1 MSGRVNR
8 LLQKGRQF
16 LGKDIWRIRIEG
28 MPSWEFF
35 LIKPLRIVIL
45 ALRGF
50 NEDQCMFRASALTFY
65 TLMSIVPVLAM
76 AFGIAKGFGFQ
87 EALERQL
94 YENFYGHQEII
105 DQITVFAQS
114 MLESTKGG
122 LIAGVGV
129 LILFWAVIRVLGNVE
144 NAFNHILE
152 FRRSRTIG
160 RKISDYMATMLI
172 CTVLL
177 VVSSAFTVA
186 IKSHVTSV
194 VQSFSLL
201 GTVSPVIFFF
211 LKLLPYCAIWL
222 LFAILYMFLPN
233 GKIELRYGLP
243 AAIVAGTLFQLFQW
257 VYLSFQF
264 GVSRYNAIYGSFAA
278 LPLFLVW
285 LQISWLIVLFGAEL
299 LFSIR
304 SKNEFEFES
313 DCKGLS
319 YRAKQILTLQVAH
332 FLVKRFCSGEPPVN
346 LPQIS
351 TQLNM
356 PRQLTREI
364 LSKLSDAGLVSEICM
379 KSGEGTQ
386 SYQPAQDVNRFT
398 VHFVLDCLE
407 RKGLNELPVPPNTD
421 LEKIVETVDGLK
433 FKEASMPE
441 NLLLKEL

>member
-1 MSGRVNR
+1 
-8 LLQKGRQF
+8 
-16 LGKDIWRIRIEG
+16 
-28 MPSWEFF
+28 
-35 LIKPLRIVIL
+35 
-45 ALRGF
+45 
-50 NEDQCMFRASALTFY
+50 MFRASALTFY

-152 FRRSRTIG
+152 FPRSRTIG

-194 VQSFSLL
+194 VQSFAIL
-201 GTVSPVIFFF
+201 GSVSPVIFFL

-233 GKIELRYGLP
+233 GKIKLRYGLARRYCGRYTVSAVSVGLP
-243 AAIVAGTLFQLFQW
+243 FFSIWVSPGTMRFTA
-257 VYLSFQF
+257 
-264 GVSRYNAIYGSFAA
+264 VSRLCRFFWCGF
-278 LPLFLVW
+278 
-285 LQISWLIVLFGAEL
+285 
-299 LFSIR
+299 R
-304 SKNEFEFES
+304 S
-313 DCKGLS
+313 
-319 YRAKQILTLQVAH
+319 
-332 FLVKRFCSGEPPVN
+332 
-346 LPQIS
+346 
-351 TQLNM
+351 
-356 PRQLTREI
+356 
-364 LSKLSDAGLVSEICM
+364 AG
-379 KSGEGTQ
+379 
-386 SYQPAQDVNRFT
+386 
-398 VHFVLDCLE
+398 
-407 RKGLNELPVPPNTD
+407 
-421 LEKIVETVDGLK
+421 
-433 FKEASMPE
+433 
-441 NLLLKEL
+441 